1 MSPAVLLAVGMLG
14 GAGSVARFLIDRA
27 LTGRAGRAGRA
38 ERAGLADRTGSGF
51 PLGTLAV
58 NLSGAL
64 LLGVLVGLGA
74 GGDTLRL
81 LGTGLL
87 GAYTTFS
94 AWMLETERLVAGGR
108 PRAAA
113 ANIAVSLALGLLA
126 VWLGRE
132 LGAAI

>member
-1 MSPAVLLAVGMLG
+1 MSLALLLAVGLLG
-14 GAGSVARFLIDRA
+14 GVGSVARLLRDAAISDRA
-27 LTGRAGRAGRA
+27 ARSKGGGP
-38 ERAGLADRTGSGF
+38 SF

-64 LLGVLVGLGA
+64 LLGLLVGLA
-74 GGDTLRL
+74 PGGDTVRL

-94 AWMLETERLVAGGR
+94 TWMLETERLASGGR
-108 PRAAA
+108 RRAAV

-132 LGAAI
+132 AGRAL

>member
-27 LTGRAGRAGRA
+27 VTGRA

>member
-1 MSPAVLLAVGMLG
+1 MRPAVLLAVGLLG
-14 GAGSVARFLIDRA
+14 GAGSVARFLLDCA
-27 LTGRAGRAGRA
+27 VTERAGRD
-38 ERAGLADRTGSGF
+38 ERAGRPF

-64 LLGVLVGLGA
+64 LLGVLVGLGPA
-74 GGDTLRL
+74 DDTLRL

-94 AWMLETERLVAGGR
+94 AWMLETERLATGGR
-108 PRAAA
+108 RRPAA
-113 ANIAVSLALGLLA
+113 ANIALSLALGLLA

-132 LGAAI
+132 LGGML

>member
-1 MSPAVLLAVGMLG
+1 MSPTMLLAIGLLG
-14 GAGSVARFLIDRA
+14 GAGSVLRFLLDHA
-27 LTGRAGRAGRA
+27 VTGHTARRRP
-38 ERAGLADRTGSGF
+38 ERPAF

-64 LLGVLVGLGA
+64 LLGMLVGVA
-74 GGDTLRL
+74 PGGDVLRL

-94 AWMLETERLVAGGR
+94 TWMFETERLAAGGR
-108 PRAAA
+108 RRAAA
-113 ANIAVSLALGLLA
+113 ANIAISLVLGLLA

-132 LGAAI
+132 LGRAL

>member
-1 MSPAVLLAVGMLG
+1 MSPAMLVAVGVLG
-14 GAGSVARFLIDRA
+14 GAGSIARFLLDREVTA
-27 LTGRAGRAGRA
+27 RA
-38 ERAGLADRTGSGF
+38 ERGAGGAARGF

-64 LLGVLVGLGA
+64 LLGLLVGLGA

-94 AWMLETERLVAGGR
+94 AWMLETERLAAGGR

-113 ANIAVSLALGLLA
+113 ANIAISLVLGLLA
-126 VWLGRE
+126 IWLGRE
-132 LGAAI
+132 LGRVL

>member
-1 MSPAVLLAVGMLG
+1 MSAAALLAVGLLG
-14 GAGSVARFLIDRA
+14 GAGSVARFLLDRA
-27 LTGRAGRAGRA
+27 VTHRADR
-38 ERAGLADRTGSGF
+38 ADRTRPAF

-58 NLSGAL
+58 NLTGAL
-64 LLGVLVGLGA
+64 LLGVLVGLA
-74 GGDTLRL
+74 PGGDTLRL

-94 AWMLETERLVAGGR
+94 TWMLETQRLAAGGR

-113 ANIAVSLALGLLA
+113 ANLAISLGLGLLA

-132 LGAAI
+132 LGRAF

>member
-14 GAGSVARFLIDRA
+14 GAGSVARLLIDRA
-27 LTGRAGRAGRA
+27 VTGRA